1 MFFSFNQR
9 ERDAMLLAS
18 KLGEV
23 YGGSARGG
31 RLSSPLAGRGLSVGP
46 LLAWLVLGWL
56 SCTTVGEALRHP
68 TCGALAVWLAQ
79 CVMTHCTWLAGP
91 HLRMQ
96 LDWLFHTMHAWLRTA
111 RIPTDSQPHHSHP
124 THPTVS

>member
-1 MFFSFNQR
+1 MVVSKYLRAVLLLFSVSQR

-23 YGGSARGG
+23 GEAPIRGG
-31 RLSSPLAGRGLSVGP
+31 RLSSPLAGRGLPAGP
-46 LLAWLVLGWL
+46 LLAWLVPGWM

-79 CVMTHCTWLAGP
+79 CVMSHCTWLAGP
-91 HLRMQ
+91 HPCMA
-96 LDWLFHTMHAWLRTA
+96 MYN
-111 RIPTDSQPHHSHP
+111 
-124 THPTVS
+124 